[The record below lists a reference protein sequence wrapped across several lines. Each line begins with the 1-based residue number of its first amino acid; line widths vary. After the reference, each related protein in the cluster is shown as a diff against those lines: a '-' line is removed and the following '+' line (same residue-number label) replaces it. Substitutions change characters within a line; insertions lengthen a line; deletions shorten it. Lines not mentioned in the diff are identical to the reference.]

1 MPIQDESHF
10 VPADFRGVVRLFP
23 VPNLVLFPHVMQP
36 LHVFEPRYREMTE
49 DALAGDRL
57 IATAQFEPGWE
68 ADYDGRPAL
77 KPFGCLGKIVT
88 HHRMPDGRFNLLLV
102 GLSRIQLVEE
112 LPPTRAYREAK
123 ALLVEDCHPAGGH
136 EAIAVLHE
144 ELIEAFRTALSG
156 LSEARE
162 HLAPLLDGDVGL
174 GPLTDIVAYTLSLP
188 TEIKETLLEEIHVDR
203 RARRLIKCI
212 AELDE
217 SDQDRTRGRFPPDF
231 SAN

>member
-1 MPIQDESHF
+1 MPIQDDPHF

-23 VPNLVLFPHVMQP
+23 VPNLVMFPHVMQP
-36 LHVFEPRYREMTE
+36 LHIFEPRYREMTE

-68 ADYDGRPAL
+68 AVYDGRPPL

-102 GLSRIQLVEE
+102 GLSRIQIVEE
-112 LPPTRAYREAK
+112 LPPQRAFREAQ
-123 ALLVEDCHPAGGH
+123 ARLVEDCYPAGGP
-136 EAIAVLHE
+136 EATAALHE
-144 ELIEAFRTALSG
+144 ELVETFRTALSG
-156 LSEARE
+156 LSEAQE

-188 TEIKETLLEEIHVDR
+188 METKEKLLQEVHVDR
-203 RARRLIKCI
+203 RAQYLLQCI
-212 AELDE
+212 AELGE
-217 SDQDRTRGRFPPDF
+217 NDQDPARGKFPPDF
-231 SAN
+231 SSN